1 MPFQVFSLSEA
12 AEHLHLPEKTLEE
25 LARRGDVPCEKQGS
39 RLVFRHHAIDEW
51 ASRRVLGF
59 NDEKLSDFH
68 RRSTAKYHDL
78 SREAAIIPALMKPEW
93 IEPALTCRSKA
104 SVIRAM
110 VELADHTELLC
121 YRDELQESLVER
133 EKLCSTALAGGL
145 ALLHPRNHEP
155 YMFED
160 SFVVVGKT
168 IGQVP
173 FGSPDGSLTDVFF
186 LICSQDDRIHLHV
199 LARLCMM
206 CHHTSL
212 LLELRGT
219 ADPHEMHRFLVASER
234 QVIPQT
240 PARLDG

>member
-1 MPFQVFSLSEA
+1 MPFRFFSLSEA
-12 AEHLHLPEKTLEE
+12 AEYLQLLEERVEE
-25 LARRGDVPCEKQGS
+25 LARRGEIPCERQGG
-39 RLVFRHHAIDEW
+39 RLIFRHNAMDEW
-51 ASRRVLGF
+51 ASRRLLESS
-59 NDEKLSDFH
+59 DEKMADFH

-78 SREAAIIPALMKPEW
+78 SNEAAIMPVLMKPEW
-93 IEPALTCRSKA
+93 IRAAMTCRSKS
-104 SVIRAM
+104 SVIREM
-110 VELADHTELLC
+110 VALADATGLLC

-133 EKLCSTALAGGL
+133 EKLCSTALSGGL

-173 FGSPDGSLTDVFF
+173 FGSPDRSTTDIFF

-206 CHHTSL
+206 CHQTSL
-212 LLELRGT
+212 LLEMRET
-219 ADPHEMHRFLVASER
+219 NDPQELHRLLIASEQ
-234 QVIPQT
+234 QVIQQT
-240 PARLDG
+240 KKP